1 MIGKDVKFMIDTT
14 FIKYLPNFHTIGNLY
29 TYLEELVRK
38 CYLYDILGVSY
49 EVLKMNV
56 FSQTL
61 KDRTKDWF
69 RNLGLKFESLDEIKD
84 SFLNK
89 FYSSERIDL

>member
-1 MIGKDVKFMIDTT
+1 M
-14 FIKYLPNFHTIGNLY
+14 
-29 TYLEELVRK
+29 
-38 CYLYDILGVSY
+38 SY
-49 EVLKMNV
+49 EVLKMKV

-84 SFLNK
+84 SFFNK